1 MVYGLSVVNH
11 CSVCL
16 SLCQLSDYLDDDSG
30 FFCLFFQSGSMN
42 SPTLFFFFEVL
53 LAIRGVLDFCMNFVI
68 SLSISAKKKAE
79 ILIVIALNLKINLGS
94 VTASTILFSSL

>member
-1 MVYGLSVVNH
+1 
-11 CSVCL
+11 
-16 SLCQLSDYLDDDSG
+16 
-30 FFCLFFQSGSMN
+30 
-42 SPTLFFFFEVL
+42 
-53 LAIRGVLDFCMNFVI
+53 MNFVV